1 MSRLFWGFFFIFV
14 NFNLNLNAHTLNIL
28 PPFVGYLLLLQ
39 GMRDLETESELF
51 RGPRP
56 FAVGMAIYTGILWLG
71 DLLGAVSSAGWMGT
85 LLGLAATV
93 VSLYVAW
100 AIIQGVQDM
109 ESRRNTDLGASGMH
123 RAWIVLAVAQAVS
136 YGMLFLLPA
145 LALVGVLA
153 ALVGVIMLLAAFWRG
168 KKLYEPLPPL
178 EGPAE

>member
-14 NFNLNLNAHTLNIL
+14 NFNLNLNAHSLNIL
-28 PPFVGYLLLLQ
+28 PPFVGYLLLLR

-109 ESRRNTDLGASGMH
+109 ESRRNTDLGASGMR
-123 RAWIVLAVAQAVS
+123 RAWIVAGSGAGRELWNAV
-136 YGMLFLLPA
+136 PA
-145 LALVGVLA
+145 SGSGTGGRSCGACGCHHA
-153 ALVGVIMLLAAFWRG
+153 AGGLLAGQEAV
-168 KKLYEPLPPL
+168 
-178 EGPAE
+178 